1 MHGRRQQPHPRQ
13 HQPCYVTATSPGQ
26 PPAPGTTLPLAQ
38 PCHKS
43 TALLGAAFQS
53 QLGVTAA
60 WNADQKGSASQRGLL
75 STRVSEGCGGQQ
87 QPMAMD
93 GGCSSSASQ
102 PHTRTGTQQHGET
115 LLCSPTGQISHP
127 QPTPHL
133 TPTGPWRLPKDP
145 RLYPKVCC
153 CFPEPWPHCRSWH
166 HTT

>member
-1 MHGRRQQPHPRQ
+1 MAVTFMLTRPKYHQTLMDEQLIIYYMHGRRQQPHPRQ

-102 PHTRTGTQQHGET
+102 PHTGTGTQRDREV
-115 LLCSPTGQISHP
+115 LLSSPAFISLQEYHAL
-127 QPTPHL
+127 QD
-133 TPTGPWRLPKDP
+133 R
-145 RLYPKVCC
+145 
-153 CFPEPWPHCRSWH
+153 
-166 HTT
+166 